1 MEKEEARKAKETKQ
15 EKKTMTGKKYIA
27 AALFAS
33 VLTVLTP
40 ASGIFE
46 IFENGAPLGCTT
58 VSAAEKENG
67 GQTGEITV
75 YMHGS
80 TEYVKDIPLSGEEVA
95 VYRAAY
101 LKDGIWTPTELFAD
115 SGFRLEDMTAES
127 MERCADLL
135 YQYVNDNAIKGS
147 AAVTDEN
154 GRAVFSGLEAGL
166 YLVCPEKET
175 SYETEKEAGV
185 FLADPY
191 VVSVPSE
198 INGQADYTV
207 ETVPKTEWVPE
218 EEGDGQGNTPG
229 DNGNGG
235 DGGGFHDGGSGDET
249 RPADETD
256 KTDEGWLGV
265 QTGDTTRVS
274 GYILVLL
281 ASGVVIADM
290 IADRRRNAR

>member
-1 MEKEEARKAKETKQ
+1 
-15 EKKTMTGKKYIA
+15 MTGKKYIA
-27 AALFAS
+27 AALLVSAMAI
-33 VLTVLTP
+33 LTP

-46 IFENGAPLGCTT
+46 ICGGAPAGSALAR
-58 VSAAEKENG
+58 AAEKESG

-80 TEYVKDIPLSGEEVA
+80 TEYAKDIPLAGGEVA

-101 LKDGIWTPTELFAD
+101 RKDGIWTPTELFAD
-115 SGFRLEDMTAES
+115 SGFRLEDMTALS

-207 ETVPKTEWVPE
+207 ETVPKTEWIPE
-218 EEGDGQGNTPG
+218 EEGDGQTNTPG
-229 DNGNGG
+229 DDGN
-235 DGGGFHDGGSGDET
+235 DGGSGDET

>member
-1 MEKEEARKAKETKQ
+1 
-15 EKKTMTGKKYIA
+15 MTGKKYIA
-27 AALFAS
+27 AALLVSAMAI
-33 VLTVLTP
+33 LTP

-46 IFENGAPLGCTT
+46 ICGGAPAGSALAR
-58 VSAAEKENG
+58 AAEKESG

-80 TEYVKDIPLSGEEVA
+80 TEYAKDIPLAGGEVA

-101 LKDGIWTPTELFAD
+101 RKDGIWTPTELFAD

-229 DNGNGG
+229 DDGN
-235 DGGGFHDGGSGDET
+235 GGGFHDGGSGDET

>member
-1 MEKEEARKAKETKQ
+1 
-15 EKKTMTGKKYIA
+15 MTGKKYIA
-27 AALFAS
+27 AALLVSAMAI
-33 VLTVLTP
+33 LTP

-46 IFENGAPLGCTT
+46 ICGGAPAGSALAR
-58 VSAAEKENG
+58 AAEKESG

-80 TEYVKDIPLSGEEVA
+80 TEYAKDIPLAGGEVA

-101 LKDGIWTPTELFAD
+101 RKDGIWTPTELFAD
-115 SGFRLEDMTAES
+115 SGFRLEDMTALS
-127 MERCADLL
+127 MERCADIL

-207 ETVPKTEWVPE
+207 ETVPKTEWIPE
-218 EEGDGQGNTPG
+218 EEGDGQTNTPG
-229 DNGNGG
+229 DDGN
-235 DGGGFHDGGSGDET
+235 DGGSGDET

>member
-46 IFENGAPLGCTT
+46 IFEGGAPSGCAT
-58 VSAAEKENG
+58 VSAAEKESG
-67 GQTGEITV
+67 GRTGEITV

-115 SGFRLEDMTAES
+115 SGFRLEDTTAES

-135 YQYVNDNAIKGS
+135 SRYVNDNGIKGNVS
-147 AAVTDEN
+147 VTDED
-154 GRAVFSGLEAGL
+154 GRAVFPGLQEGL
-166 YLVCPEKET
+166 YLVCPDKEMACENGRE
-175 SYETEKEAGV
+175 SGV

-191 VVSVPSE
+191 VVSIPSE
-198 INGQADYTV
+198 ISGKTDYTV
-207 ETVPKTEWVPE
+207 ETVPKTEWIPDE
-218 EEGDGQGNTPG
+218 
-229 DNGNGG
+229 
-235 DGGGFHDGGSGDET
+235 DGGSQGDTPENDGGSGDGI
-249 RPADETD
+249 RPTGETD
-256 KTDEGWLGV
+256 GGRQRV

-281 ASGVVIADM
+281 ASGAVIADM
-290 IADRRRNAR
+290 IADRRRSVR

>member
-1 MEKEEARKAKETKQ
+1 
-15 EKKTMTGKKYIA
+15 MTGKKYIA
-27 AALFAS
+27 AALLVSAMAI
-33 VLTVLTP
+33 LTP

-46 IFENGAPLGCTT
+46 ICGGAPAGSALAR
-58 VSAAEKENG
+58 AAEKESG

-80 TEYVKDIPLSGEEVA
+80 TEYAKDIPLAGGEVA
-95 VYRAAY
+95 VYRVAY
-101 LKDGIWTPTELFAD
+101 RKDGIWIPTELFAD

-127 MERCADLL
+127 MERCADIL

-207 ETVPKTEWVPE
+207 ETVPKTEWIPDE
-218 EEGDGQGNTPG
+218 
-229 DNGNGG
+229 
-235 DGGGFHDGGSGDET
+235 DGGSQGDTPENDGGSGDGI
-249 RPADETD
+249 RPTGETD
-256 KTDEGWLGV
+256 GGRQRV

-281 ASGVVIADM
+281 ASGAVIADM
-290 IADRRRNAR
+290 IADRRRSVR

>member
-1 MEKEEARKAKETKQ
+1 
-15 EKKTMTGKKYIA
+15 MTGKKYIA
-27 AALFAS
+27 AALLVSAMAI
-33 VLTVLTP
+33 LTP

-46 IFENGAPLGCTT
+46 ICGGAPAGSALAR
-58 VSAAEKENG
+58 AAEKESG

-80 TEYVKDIPLSGEEVA
+80 TEYAKDIPLAGGEVA

-101 LKDGIWTPTELFAD
+101 RKDGIWTPTELFAD

-166 YLVCPEKET
+166 YLVCPEKEMACENGRE
-175 SYETEKEAGV
+175 SGV

-191 VVSVPSE
+191 VVSIPSE
-198 INGQADYTV
+198 ISGKTDYTV
-207 ETVPKTEWVPE
+207 ETVPKTEWIPDE
-218 EEGDGQGNTPG
+218 
-229 DNGNGG
+229 
-235 DGGGFHDGGSGDET
+235 DGGSQGDTPENDGGSGDGI
-249 RPADETD
+249 RPTGETD
-256 KTDEGWLGV
+256 GGRQRV

-281 ASGVVIADM
+281 ARGAVIADM
-290 IADRRRNAR
+290 IADRRRSVR